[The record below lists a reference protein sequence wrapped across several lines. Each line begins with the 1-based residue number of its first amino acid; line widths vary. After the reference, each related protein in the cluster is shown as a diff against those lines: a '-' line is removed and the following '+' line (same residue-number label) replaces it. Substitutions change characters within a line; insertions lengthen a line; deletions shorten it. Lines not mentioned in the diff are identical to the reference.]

1 MFCQEERNGEGKF
14 KKIKNKYYSFPLI
27 APFNPHSPIHGHS
40 QPLIL
45 ARLSTP
51 PPTAPPNKCAHCVVI
66 LGSTKLEE
74 ITTKSAPATKV
85 FDEGLAK
92 EDIFMLLDSCFMDPL
107 CLQFYVTNS
116 NFAMFWCD
124 KNLEGQFTSARISQG
139 EYLFKWLQRSLIEQ
153 T

>member
-1 MFCQEERNGEGKF
+1 MMFCQEERNGEGKF

-92 EDIFMLLDSCFMDPL
+92 EDIFILLDSCFMDPL
-107 CLQFYVTNS
+107 CLHCS
-116 NFAMFWCD
+116 
-124 KNLEGQFTSARISQG
+124 FTSLIQTLRCSGVTKISRGSSHRQG
-139 EYLFKWLQRSLIEQ
+139 SVRESIFSNGFREA
-153 T
+153 